1 MADAD
6 KTTKVKTP
14 RARKPA
20 AKKKPARK
28 KAPAAPSKRK
38 KGNGKGWGGPKKG
51 AGKPTP
57 GYKFKQ
63 AGPGRGN
70 YSIEGEGRLERQ
82 ARHAE
87 LMRGIYFEFA
97 LNEVLPPE
105 TRMTAATHL
114 LNRTEGLPVQKIV
127 NAETDPLSLLPDNEL
142 VSEIEK
148 QRAIVAGFEADREA
162 DAANP

>member
-1 MADAD
+1 MAAK
-6 KTTKVKTP
+6 KTSDVKKTS
-14 RARKPA
+14 RARKSP
-20 AKKKPARK
+20 KP
-28 KAPAAPSKRK
+28 PSKRK
-38 KGNGKGWGGPKKG
+38 KGNGPGWGGPKKG
-51 AGKPTP
+51 AGTKTP
-57 GYKFKQ
+57 AYKFKQ

-87 LMRGIYFEFA
+87 LMRMTFFEFA
-97 LNEVLPPE
+97 MNEELPVE
-105 TRMTAATHL
+105 SRMTAANNL

-127 NAETDPLSLLPDNEL
+127 QGETDPLSLLPDNEL
-142 VSEIEK
+142 VNEIEK